1 MDLSFSN
8 KLIRDYFEG
17 NSEDAPIR
25 EALYVHEHPLIS
37 PNFLV
42 QLDAY
47 VQSMGQYLVKNNI
60 KTGYHLTRIEE
71 IAIEMGS
78 LLPDFTEV
86 NAAKFLAIARE
97 LYQFCKTITGK
108 DIEI

>member
-8 KLIRDYFEG
+8 KSIRDYFDG
-17 NSEDAPIR
+17 NSEDAPVR

-47 VQSMGQYLVKNNI
+47 VQTLGQYLVRNNV

-78 LLPDFTEV
+78 LLPDFNEA
-86 NAAKFLAIARE
+86 NATKFLVLAKE
-97 LYQFCKTITGK
+97 MYQFCKTITGK
-108 DIEI
+108 DVEK